1 MADTSARHR
10 VAVTSP
16 PLALGTEPNAIA
28 VLFPPVL
35 AHLPIEALL
44 VDGEP
49 VGIRAAVA
57 RLTAPTTDG
66 RATQSR
72 RGVSGRWRE
81 GESHS
86 VVAIPAVMRPGWSAR
101 PEHLRVPGRPKRSM
115 PRLARDRSLQARKS
129 APS

>member
-1 MADTSARHR
+1 MTDTSARHR

-35 AHLPIEALL
+35 THLPIEALL

-57 RLTAPTTDG
+57 RLTTRQRTEEQVNLVA
-66 RATQSR
+66 
-72 RGVSGRWRE
+72 VCLWRE

-86 VVAIPAVMRPGWSAR
+86 LVAIPAVMRPGWSAR
-101 PEHLRVPGRPKRSM
+101 PEHLRVPGQPKQST
-115 PRLARDRSLQARKS
+115 PGVARDRSLQTRKF